1 MNIHEY
7 QAKQLLARNGVAVP
21 FDLPAKSL
29 AEVRPAA
36 EKIAATGSARVVV
49 KSQIHAGGRGKGT
62 FKSGFQGGV
71 KVAASVDEAVG
82 FAGKM
87 LGETLVTKQTG
98 PEGRRVQTLLLA
110 EGVKIKQE
118 FYLAVLLDRANSRP
132 LIMASTEGGMDIEE
146 VAEKHPEKIFREHI
160 DPAVGIMPF
169 QARKISAALGLK
181 GDLFNAG
188 VKLVTGVFNTWWE
201 CDATMVELNPLAI
214 VELRDGKEA
223 VLALDAKISLDD
235 NALYR
240 HKDIQEMRDLNE
252 EAPLEI
258 EASKFN
264 LNYIKLDG
272 SIACLVNGAGL
283 AMATMDIIQHFG
295 GSPANFLDVGGGA
308 SKEQVTAAFKIILSD
323 PNVKG
328 ILVNIFGGI
337 MDCNVIATGIVA
349 AVKETGLK
357 LPLVVRLEGNNVAA
371 GKQTLAESGVAIITG
386 DSMADAARKVVKAV
400 GNHGPAFNATAIAFT
415 CYPVTDMARARK
427 FYETVL
433 GLKATTA
440 YGSEGGMQWTEY
452 DIASGTLALGCGAP
466 DWRPREDG
474 AALALEVEDFE
485 QAIAHLRA
493 TNAKF
498 KVEPMA
504 SPVCHMAFIYDT
516 EGNLI
521 CIHKRRKS

>member
-214 VELRDGKEA
+214 VELRDGKES
-223 VLALDAKISLDD
+223 LMALDAKISLDD

-440 YGSEGGMQWTEY
+440 YGDAGGMQWTEY

-485 QAIAHLRA
+485 PAIAHLRA

-498 KVEPMA
+498 KIEPMT
-504 SPVCHMAFIYDT
+504 SPVCQMAFIYDT

-521 CIHKRRKS
+521 CIHQRRKS